1 MDTGKWILVCV
12 CVCVSL
18 FIRVYNR
25 PCWLLDLGGLEGS
38 FSTISPRSV
47 YWFRPMRRRGSILLS
62 FPVIMWTNHV
72 KKAALKQNRPAA
84 RVGGMEEVGFWIV
97 FDLHPGEVRVKGI
110 KKRAVESSIVS
121 TAAGFT
127 AGFSVRDLEDFFA
140 LTAWEKEGMVL
151 CF

>member
-1 MDTGKWILVCV
+1 M
-12 CVCVSL
+12 
-18 FIRVYNR
+18 
-25 PCWLLDLGGLEGS
+25 
-38 FSTISPRSV
+38 
-47 YWFRPMRRRGSILLS
+47 
-62 FPVIMWTNHV
+62 
-72 KKAALKQNRPAA
+72 
-84 RVGGMEEVGFWIV
+84 
-97 FDLHPGEVRVKGI
+97 KGI